1 MGTAD
6 DGALPV
12 AVIQHDITWE
22 NHAATFG
29 ALSPQIMAAVDSG
42 ARLVVLAEMFAVGF
56 SSDTEAIAEGPEGPS
71 TTFLV
76 EQARRHGI
84 WTVGSACIRESRAH
98 LPANVAVLASPDGSV
113 HRYAKRHLF
122 SYAGED
128 TRMAAGSDTLTVDVD
143 GLRTSFFVCYDL
155 RFADDFWHLA
165 PDTDAF
171 VVVANWPAAR
181 TRHWRALLVAR
192 AIENQA
198 YVVGCNRVGH
208 GGSIDYEGD
217 SLVVDPLGEVLADG
231 AGAGEVILMASLDPA
246 EVARVRGRYPF
257 LADR

>member
-1 MGTAD
+1 MINIKSLD
-6 DGALPV
+6 
-12 AVIQHDITWE
+12 AVFY
-22 NHAATFG
+22 N
-29 ALSPQIMAAVDSG
+29 
-42 ARLVVLAEMFAVGF
+42 
-56 SSDTEAIAEGPEGPS
+56 
-71 TTFLV
+71 
-76 EQARRHGI
+76 
-84 WTVGSACIRESRAH
+84 
-98 LPANVAVLASPDGSV
+98 
-113 HRYAKRHLF
+113 
-122 SYAGED
+122 
-128 TRMAAGSDTLTVDVD
+128 
-143 GLRTSFFVCYDL
+143 
-155 RFADDFWHLA
+155 FWQLA
-165 PDTDAF
+165 PETDAY

-181 TRHWRALLVAR
+181 TGHWRALLVAR